1 MTLRTSIRGLRAR
14 RLLRL
19 GWSQETSS
27 EHPRRIH
34 STAMLTAAEDKAKA
48 KTDTYKLLIVGGG
61 SAGTAVASKFAQK
74 LDKHFIGIIEP
85 SQVSVSLMDLVR
97 CRPPARHRRVIFV
110 SFPFT
115 VLLTSHLQMS

>member
-1 MTLRTSIRGLRAR
+1 MMALRTRIRMMRAP

-27 EHPRRIH
+27 DHRRRIH
-34 STAMLTAAEDKAKA
+34 STAMLTAAEAKAKA
-48 KTDTYKLLIVGGG
+48 KTETYKLLIVGGG

-85 SQVSVSLMDLVR
+85 SEVSVSLVVLVR
-97 CRPPARHRRVIFV
+97 CRPPARHVHVFV

-115 VLLTSHLQMS
+115 V